1 MIDLG
6 TIQITQHVSIIEARN
21 KLRLVVQA
29 LAGDEVTATRVA
41 TGVSLMTRSLLRQG
55 VSPTLEI
62 AIERDPDKLLL
73 WLTFVDS
80 EAIPE
85 GPAVALFDKAA
96 SVRRSDERH
105 ELRVATR
112 LRAVGALDA
121 RAIDRLQE
129 IVQKKGRDELMAEVQ
144 ARNLELQESL
154 ENLRRTT
161 SAKERMES
169 ELNIGQEIQ
178 LSMLPLE
185 FPPFP
190 DRHEFAIFAKLIPAR
205 EVGGDFYDF
214 FFLDDDHL
222 CVCVGDVAGKG
233 VPSALF
239 MAVTRTLI
247 KATAKDDGSPA
258 SILTRV
264 NDELSERNES
274 CMFVTVFVAI
284 LNVDTGLFRYTN
296 AGHNP
301 PYIRHADGTT
311 IRLAE
316 RHGPVIGGMAGLTYT
331 EDELVL
337 AGDDLLVMYTDGVT
351 EAMSPTEQLYTEK
364 RLAGLIEE
372 VGLTTV
378 EDAVH
383 VLLKDIDDHA
393 AGAEQSDD
401 ITVVVVRY
409 QGPDTDVIDHSFD
422 ITVPNQLASIDAV
435 NDRFNAFAVDAGIHD
450 EIRRRIN
457 MVFDELLNN
466 VMSYGFDDEEQHTID
481 VHVRLDRQ
489 RLVIEIM
496 DDGRPF
502 NPFSQETPDTTLS
515 LEAREVGGLGIHL
528 VKKVMDEVTY
538 ERRSDKNLV
547 RLVKR
552 IENS

>member
-1 MIDLG
+1 VIELG
-6 TIQITQHVSIIEARN
+6 TIQITQPASIIEARN
-21 KLRLVVQA
+21 KLRLVVQS
-29 LAGDEVTATRVA
+29 LVGDEVTATRAA
-41 TGVSLMTRSLLRQG
+41 TGVSLMTRMALHQG
-55 VSPTLEI
+55 MSPKIKVGVET
-62 AIERDPDKLLL
+62 DSDKLVL

-80 EAIPE
+80 ESIPDC
-85 GPAVALFDKAA
+85 PAMGLFDKVIPM
-96 SVRRSDERH
+96 SRSGELH
-105 ELRVATR
+105 EQRVGMR
-112 LRAVGALDA
+112 LRAVDDLDA
-121 RAIDRLQE
+121 QAIGRLQE

-178 LSMLPLE
+178 MSMLPLE

-214 FFLDDDHL
+214 FFIDDDHL

-247 KATAKDDGSPA
+247 KATAKDDASPA

-274 CMFVTVFVAI
+274 CMFVTVFLAI
-284 LNVDTGLFRYTN
+284 LNVDTGHFRYTN

-301 PYIRHADGTT
+301 PYIRHIDGATT
-311 IRLAE
+311 RLAE
-316 RHGPVIGGMAGLTYT
+316 RHGPVIGGMAGLTYS
-331 EDELVL
+331 EDEYVL
-337 AGDDLLVMYTDGVT
+337 ACEDMLVMYTDGVT
-351 EAMSPTEQLYTEK
+351 EAMSPAEKLYTEE
-364 RLAGLIEE
+364 RLAMLIEME
-372 VGLTTV
+372 GLSSV
-378 EDAVH
+378 EDAVR
-383 VLLKDIDDHA
+383 VMLKDIDDHA

-401 ITVVVVRY
+401 ITVLAVCY
-409 QGPDTDVIDHSFD
+409 HGPSSDANSHDFD
-422 ITVPNQLASIDAV
+422 ITVLNQLASIDVV
-435 NDRFNAFAVDAGIHD
+435 NDRFNIFASDIGLPD

-457 MVFDELLNN
+457 IVFDELLNN
-466 VMSYGFDDEEQHTID
+466 IISYGFDEDIEHPIE
-481 VHVRLDRQ
+481 VHVELERH

-502 NPFSQETPDTTLS
+502 NPFGQETPDTTLS
-515 LEAREVGGLGIHL
+515 LEARKIGGLGIHL
-528 VKKVMDEVTY
+528 VQKVMDEVTY
-538 ERRSDKNLV
+538 ERRIDKNLV
-547 RLVKR
+547 RLVKK
-552 IENS
+552 IEN

>member
-6 TIQITQHVSIIEARN
+6 TIPITQQSSIIEARN
-21 KLRLVVQA
+21 KLRLVTEA
-29 LAGDEVTATRVA
+29 LAGDEVAATRVA
-41 TGVSLMTRSLLRQG
+41 TGVSLMTRMLLRQG
-55 VSPTLEI
+55 VSPRLEVGVE
-62 AIERDPDKLLL
+62 ADPDKLVL

-80 EAIPE
+80 EPVPE
-85 GPAVALFDKAA
+85 GPAVALFDKVCPMIRAG
-96 SVRRSDERH
+96 ERH
-105 ELRVATR
+105 ERRVAMR
-112 LRAVGALDA
+112 LPTAGALKSQA
-121 RAIDRLQE
+121 VNRLQE
-129 IVQKKGRDELMAEVQ
+129 IVQKKGREELMAEVQ

-178 LSMLPLE
+178 MSMLPLE

-190 DRHEFAIFAKLIPAR
+190 DRHEFTIFAKLIPAR

-214 FFLDDDHL
+214 FFIDDDHL

-247 KATAKDDGSPA
+247 KATAKDDASPA

-311 IRLAE
+311 TRLAE
-316 RHGPVIGGMAGLTYT
+316 RHGPVIGGMAGLTYA

-364 RLAGLIEE
+364 RLAGLIGE
-372 VGLTTV
+372 GALSTV
-378 EDAVH
+378 EDAVRV
-383 VLLKDIDDHA
+383 VLDDIDDHA

-401 ITVVVVRY
+401 ITVLAVRY
-409 QGPDTDVIDHSFD
+409 QGPGTDVIDHSFD
-422 ITVPNQLASIDAV
+422 ITVPNQLTSIEAV
-435 NDRFNAFAVDAGIHD
+435 NDRFNAFAAEAGLPD
-450 EIRRRIN
+450 EVRRRIN

-466 VMSYGFDDEEQHTID
+466 VISYGFDDEREHAIE
-481 VHVRLDRQ
+481 VHVGLERH
-489 RLVIEIM
+489 RLVIELM

-502 NPFSQETPDTTLS
+502 NPFGQETPDTTLP
-515 LEAREVGGLGIHL
+515 LEARRIGGLGIHL
-528 VKKVMDEVTY
+528 VQKVMDEVSY
-538 ERRSDKNLV
+538 ERRIDKNLV
-547 RLVKR
+547 KLVKR
-552 IENS
+552 IESP